1 MMTLSMYILLLLAV
15 IFANAPFFTP
25 RLLGVLPLKH
35 KHFGHHLVELMV
47 GLALAAVLGYVLE
60 NRAGSVHPQDWEFY
74 VVMMCLYLVA
84 AFPGFVWRYFWQGKN
99 KE

>member
-1 MMTLSMYILLLLAV
+1 
-15 IFANAPFFTP
+15 
-25 RLLGVLPLKH
+25 
-35 KHFGHHLVELMV
+35 MV

-74 VVMMCLYLVA
+74 VVVVCLYLVA